1 MSSLEQ
7 STSRLT
13 LAVEKLHKVAERLG
27 SRDAVDNADTSA
39 LRHQITLLSAE
50 KESLDQQLTQV
61 KSHNRDAREQLERAI
76 ARLETLLK

>member
-13 LAVEKLHKVAERLG
+13 LAVEKLHKVTERLS
-27 SRDAVDNADTSA
+27 SRDAVDNEDASA

-50 KESLDQQLTQV
+50 KDALSQQLSQV
-61 KSHNRDAREQLERAI
+61 KSENRDARDQLERAI
-76 ARLETLLK
+76 ERLETVLK